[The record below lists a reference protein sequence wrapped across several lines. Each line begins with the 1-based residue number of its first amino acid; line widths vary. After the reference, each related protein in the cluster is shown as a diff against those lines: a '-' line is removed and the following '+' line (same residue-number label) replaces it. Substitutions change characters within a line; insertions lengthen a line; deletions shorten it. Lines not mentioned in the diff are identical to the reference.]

1 MRKFHLKLGQRLALG
16 FGAVVA
22 LLIIMALI
30 GINKLQELSKTS
42 DDALNDKYPKL
53 AVVTEITNHLS
64 TITRAMHNSLI
75 LAEPDQI
82 QNQLLLIEQTRSKM
96 TLALAQLDQ
105 SILDKEGKQV
115 SAEIKILHS
124 AFIANQEEFV
134 HLIRTQKLGEAKN
147 LLLVDLYQYQ
157 NSYFQLLDRL
167 RLYQGKLMA
176 NASAK
181 VAHTYITARNF
192 MFLLAMLAPLLAI
205 LITFI
210 ITNSLLKQLGGEPE
224 YAASIAN
231 KIAAGDLLPIIN
243 VKPHDKASLLFA
255 MRTMRDRLLERNS
268 ALIASNQSLAVRLSE
283 LHTAQAQLIQSEK
296 MVAIG
301 QLVAGVA
308 HEINT
313 PIGAIKSSGQSIGDA
328 LQFSLHNL
336 PSLLLRLDP
345 DCQTLFLKLIEQ
357 SRTMTTPMNTREE
370 RAITREVSTQLE
382 QLGLEHARHYAAI
395 LVQLHAHTRLDDFL
409 PLLQHAEHAFIL
421 ETANHLAIII
431 GSTHNINLA
440 VERVS
445 KIVFALKTFS
455 RIDQHAQMDDA
466 DLQANIETVLMLY
479 LSQTRQNTDVIRKYE
494 AIPMVFCLADELNQ
508 VWSNLIHNGLQAMN
522 YKGTLTI
529 TIHQQGDEAVVSI
542 SDTGCGI
549 PDEVRAKIFDPFF
562 TTKPAGEGSGLGL
575 DIVKRIV
582 EKHHGRIE
590 CQSKVGVG
598 TRFSVYLPFTQKAEL
613 PAINA

>member
-22 LLIIMALI
+22 LLIIMALV
-30 GINKLQELSKTS
+30 GIDKLQELSKTS

-53 AVVTEITNHLS
+53 ALVTEITNHLS

-75 LAEPDQI
+75 LTEPVQI
-82 QNQLLLIEQTRSKM
+82 QNQLGLIDQTKGKM
-96 TLALAQLDQ
+96 ALALAQLDQ
-105 SILDKEGKQV
+105 SILDKEGKQTLG
-115 SAEIKILHS
+115 EIKILHS
-124 AFIANQEEFV
+124 TFIANEEEFV
-134 HLIRTQKLGEAKN
+134 HLIHAKKLGEAKN

-157 NSYFQLLDRL
+157 TNYFNLLEKL

-181 VAHTYITARNF
+181 VAHTYMTARNF
-192 MFLLAMLAPLLAI
+192 MFILAMLAPLLGI
-205 LITFI
+205 I
-210 ITNSLLKQLGGEPE
+210 ITIIITGSLLKQLGGEPE

-243 VKPHDKASLLFA
+243 VKRNDKTSLLFA
-255 MRTMRDRLLERNS
+255 MRTMRDRLLERTS
-268 ALIASNQSLAVRLSE
+268 ALMASNQSLAVRLAE

-313 PIGAIKSSGQSIGDA
+313 PIGAIKSSGQSISDA
-328 LQFSLHNL
+328 LRYSLHNL
-336 PSLLLRLDP
+336 PSLLLRLDAP
-345 DCQTLFLKLIEQ
+345 CQNLFLKLFDQ
-357 SRTMTTPMNTREE
+357 SHASAVPMNTREE
-370 RAITREVSTQLE
+370 RAITREVSLQLE

-395 LVQLHAHTRLDDFL
+395 LVQLHAHTHLSDYF
-409 PLLQHAEHAFIL
+409 PLLLHPEHAFIL
-421 ETANHLAIII
+421 ETANNLAIII
-431 GSTHNINLA
+431 SSTSNINLA

-455 RIDQHAQMDDA
+455 RVDQHAQMDDA

-479 LSQTRQNTDVIRKYE
+479 LSQTRQNTEVIRKYE
-494 AIPMVFCLADELNQ
+494 AIPTVFCLADELNQ
-508 VWSNLIHNGLQAMN
+508 VWSNLIHNALQAMN

-529 TIHQQGDEAVVSI
+529 TIHQQGDEAVISI

-549 PDEVRAKIFDPFF
+549 PDEVRGKIFDPFF
-562 TTKPAGEGSGLGL
+562 STKPPGEGSGLGL

-582 EKHHGRIE
+582 EKHQGRIE
-590 CQSKVGVG
+590 CQSKLGVG
-598 TRFSVYLPFTQKAEL
+598 TRFSVYLPFTQKG
-613 PAINA
+613 N